1 MPMTI
6 YMFTGKEKNGGGGG
20 ESAATHDSVKCLIK
34 QTSTEQLQ
42 MEAISIFNKNKTIV
56 EN

>member
-1 MPMTI
+1 
-6 YMFTGKEKNGGGGG
+6 MFTGKEKNGGGGG